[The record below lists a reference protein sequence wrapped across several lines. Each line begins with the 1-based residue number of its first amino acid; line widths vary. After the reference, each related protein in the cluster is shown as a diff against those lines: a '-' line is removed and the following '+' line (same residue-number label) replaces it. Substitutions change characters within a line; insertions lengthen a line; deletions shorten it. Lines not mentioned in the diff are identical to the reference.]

1 MLTRVVIYRRHL
13 RHSTPMPSSLR
24 LRAQLSSTQYSNL
37 PPCKTFPSVL
47 LASFHHYLLTSLPQD
62 QLILPPRPRRGQCP
76 LLQKTRV
83 GGRAGA
89 IFHLTAPFDPAS
101 HLPYHSSKFRIP

>member
-24 LRAQLSSTQYSNL
+24 LRAQLSSTQFSNL
-37 PPCKTFPSVL
+37 PPCKTFPSV
-47 LASFHHYLLTSLPQD
+47 LLTSLPQD

-89 IFHLTAPFDPAS
+89 IFHLTAPFDPAC